1 VSVCCVALSAEPPRT
16 VRVPRSS
23 GRWFAPSIHR
33 TTLHPF
39 RREPQPELRDSGA
52 SPPTQLPV
60 SLASPLS
67 CTRHGG
73 AAAGWQPARA
83 TSLLSP
89 QRCDVP
95 SPSLIAAPPAPRS
108 QQPPPPAAN
117 APWKRPRPLWVEV
130 EGRQRR
136 EAAHCS
142 RVREPPTHALSP
154 APAPLA
160 RGEARSATAAQP
172 PGHALRCAPKS
183 CRACWVRRS
192 CSRRRLTRAS
202 PNCCGRIPAA
212 QRNVNPSRAHAV
224 ADAGLAE
231 SRE

>member
-39 RREPQPELRDSGA
+39 RREPQPGFLNSGTF
-52 SPPTQLPV
+52 PPTQLAV
-60 SLASPLS
+60 SLAAPLS

-73 AAAGWQPARA
+73 AAGWQPARA
-83 TSLLSP
+83 VCLLSP

-95 SPSLIAAPPAPRS
+95 SPSSTACSASSSTLTAAAASSRKRS
-108 QQPPPPAAN
+108 VEF
-117 APWKRPRPLWVEV
+117 PRPLGIEV

-142 RVREPPTHALSP
+142 RVRESPTRALSS

-183 CRACWVRRS
+183 CRACW
-192 CSRRRLTRAS
+192 
-202 PNCCGRIPAA
+202 
-212 QRNVNPSRAHAV
+212 AHVQGGDRQERHPTALRP
-224 ADAGLAE
+224 DSKLLNTM
-231 SRE
+231 